1 MNGIE
6 NLTDEHVARLAWA
19 RIAEPDDRTARAM
32 IAEHGV
38 IEAIEMARAGHSGRP
53 RASAERFSARL
64 KDLDVGRDLE
74 ITAKV
79 GARVLFP
86 GDAHWP
92 TGVDGLEYVP
102 WCLWIKGRE
111 SASLASMCQRS
122 AAIVGARA
130 STSYGEYVAADIAAG
145 LASRAFTIVSGAA
158 FGIDAAAHRGALACD
173 GDTIAVV
180 ASGVERPYPA
190 AHASLL
196 SRIAEVGAVV
206 SEVPPG
212 SAPTRTRFLAR
223 NRLIAALSS
232 GTLIV
237 EAGLRS
243 GSRSTVTH
251 ALKLFRPVG
260 AVPGPIT
267 SMVSAGCHQEIRE
280 GRAALVTDAAEV
292 AELFGAIGDDLAPLK
307 QGSTKASDG
316 LDPDTFRVWQA
327 LPTRRS
333 TTVDALTQ
341 VAGLS
346 VADVMGA
353 LGQLEAESLARRGP
367 QGWMRCTP

>member
-1 MNGIE
+1 MNAVE
-6 NLTDEHVARLAWA
+6 QLTEDQRARLAWA

-38 IEAIEMARAGHSGRP
+38 IEALEMARAGYSGRP
-53 RASAERFSARL
+53 RASAERFASRL
-64 KDLDVGRDLE
+64 KDLDVERDVG
-74 ITAKV
+74 ITNKV

-86 GDAHWP
+86 ADPCWP
-92 TGVDGLEYVP
+92 QGVDGLDYVP
-102 WCLWIKGRE
+102 WCLWVKAKD
-111 SASLASMCQRS
+111 SASLASMCHRS

-130 STSYGEYVAADIAAG
+130 STSYGEYVASELAAG
-145 LASRAFTIVSGAA
+145 LASRDFTVVSGAA

-173 GDTIAVV
+173 GDTVAVV
-180 ASGVERPYPA
+180 AGGVDRPYPA

-196 SRIAEVGAVV
+196 ARIAEVGAIV

-212 SAPTRTRFLAR
+212 SAPTRSRFLAR
-223 NRLIAALSS
+223 NRLIAAMSD
-232 GTLIV
+232 GTVIV

-251 ALKLFRPVG
+251 AVKLLRPVA

-267 SMVSAGCHQEIRE
+267 SMVSAGCHEEVRS
-280 GRAALVTDAAEV
+280 GRAELVTDAAEV
-292 AELFGAIGDDLAPLK
+292 AELFGSIGGDLAPAKQGELRLGDDL
-307 QGSTKASDG
+307 
-316 LDPDTFRVWQA
+316 DPDAFRVWQA
-327 LPTRRS
+327 MPTRRS

-353 LGQLEAESLARRGP
+353 LGQLEAAQMARRGA

>member
-1 MNGIE
+1 MNAAGP
-6 NLTDEHVARLAWA
+6 LTVDQRTRLAWA

-32 IAEHGV
+32 IAEHGHV
-38 IEAIEMARAGHSGRP
+38 GALEMARNGVSGRP
-53 RASAERFSARL
+53 RASAERFASRL
-64 KDLDVGRDLE
+64 RDLNVERDLE
-74 ITAKV
+74 ITNKV

-86 GDAHWP
+86 SDEEWP
-92 TGVDGLEYVP
+92 DGMNELEYPP
-102 WCLWIKGRE
+102 WCLWVKGAARLSL
-111 SASLASMCQRS
+111 SATARRS

-130 STSYGEYVAADIAAG
+130 STSYGEYVAAELAAG
-145 LASRAFTIVSGAA
+145 LVSRGFAVISGAA

-196 SRIAEVGAVV
+196 ARISDVGAVV

-223 NRLIAALSS
+223 NRLIAALST
-232 GTLIV
+232 GTVIV

-251 ALKLFRPVG
+251 ALKLLRPVA

-267 SMVSAGCHQEIRE
+267 SMVSAGCHEEIRQ

-292 AELFGAIGDDLAPLK
+292 AELLGRIGDDLAPAK
-307 QGSTKASDG
+307 QGVVKPSDE

-327 LPTRRS
+327 MPTRRS

-353 LGQLEAESLARRGP
+353 LGQLESAQMARRSA
-367 QGWMRCTP
+367 QGWSRCSS

>member
-1 MNGIE
+1 MNAIE
-6 NLTDEHVARLAWA
+6 NLTEDQCARLSWA

-32 IAEHGV
+32 IAERGV
-38 IEAIEMARAGHSGRP
+38 VEALEMARAGESGRP
-53 RASAERFSARL
+53 RASAERFASRL
-64 KDLDVGRDLE
+64 KDLDIERDLE

-86 GDAHWP
+86 TDADWP
-92 TGVDGLEYVP
+92 DGVDALDYAP
-102 WCLWIKGRE
+102 WCLWVTAKN
-111 SASLASMCQRS
+111 SMSLASMCQRS

-130 STSYGEYVAADIAAG
+130 STSYGEYVAAELAAG
-145 LASRAFTIVSGAA
+145 LASRDFTVISGAA

-180 ASGVERPYPA
+180 AGGVERPYPA

-196 SRIAEVGAVV
+196 ARIAEVGAIV

-223 NRLIAALSS
+223 NRLIAAFS
-232 GTLIV
+232 GGTVIV

-251 ALKLFRPVG
+251 AVKLLRPVA

-267 SMVSAGCHQEIRE
+267 SMVSAGCHEEIRA
-280 GRAALVTDAAEV
+280 GRAQLVTDAAEV
-292 AELFGAIGDDLAPLK
+292 AELFGAIGGDLAPVK
-307 QGSTKASDG
+307 QGEFKLSDD

-327 LPTRRS
+327 MPTRRCA
-333 TTVDALTQ
+333 TVDALTQ

-353 LGQLEAESLARRGP
+353 LGQLEAAQMARRGP